1 MLGILFDLYPFL
13 LRLYADGGYQRPA
26 FRTSVKT
33 ILAQLEGETVKR
45 SDQVKG
51 FIVLPK
57 RCCGE
62 NARLVKP
69 LPLRG
74 QGLGVSQSQGTSF
87 PADGFHPS
95 HGREAMPVLE
105 MFSGRL

>member
-1 MLGILFDLYPFL
+1 MAATSARHSAPRSKLSWHSWRGDRQALGPS
-13 LRLYADGGYQRPA
+13 Q
-26 FRTSVKT
+26 S
-33 ILAQLEGETVKR
+33 
-45 SDQVKG
+45 